1 MTTTAGPDAVPGG
14 SPPPGRLRAAL
25 PLLAVVYVPTALV
38 LGAARVQP
46 WVVPSSLVAPLRFTG
61 REGWYE
67 GLFSAVGVLLWA
79 AAGVATGLAAV
90 RSAPGARSR
99 LLAGGA
105 VVSGVLLL
113 DDLFQLH
120 KPVIPRHLGVPSAV
134 VLLAEALLVAA
145 LVVGS
150 RRAIAETPRPAVLWA
165 SLAFF
170 VLWASVKALPGFGST
185 IVIEAGAKFA
195 GVAGWAAY
203 WVDTAL
209 ATNRDVGRDPTSDP
223 TEVPGSPE
231 DGRKDRRARGF
242 TSAVPSEVA
251 TQSSI
256 PFPTPDAEAGARR
269 QGGRHGRQHQ
279 RSPGGPR

>member
-38 LGAARVQP
+38 LVAARVQP

-79 AAGVATGLAAV
+79 AAGVVTVLAAV

-134 VLLAEALLVAA
+134 VLLAEAMLVAA
-145 LVVGS
+145 LVVGL
-150 RRAIAETPRPAVLWA
+150 RRAIAETPRPAVLGV

-170 VLWASVKALPGFGST
+170 ALWASVKALPGFGGT
-185 IVIEAGAKFA
+185 TALEAGAKFA

-209 ATNRDVGRDPTSDP
+209 ATQRDIECVPARAPGNIAERDVKRRSPR
-223 TEVPGSPE
+223 GSA
-231 DGRKDRRARGF
+231 G
-242 TSAVPSEVA
+242 AVPFGGSH
-251 TQSSI
+251 
-256 PFPTPDAEAGARR
+256 AE
-269 QGGRHGRQHQ
+269 
-279 RSPGGPR
+279 